1 MGHLAFALLVVVAL
15 QAYII
20 INAARVVLAASKA
33 SYLRGRRAVHAEV
46 VAKVGPRRT
55 ELDAVTGG
63 DVARARLRAVAWK
76 PQ

>member
-1 MGHLAFALLVVVAL
+1 MTYLIWALLTIVAV

-20 INAARVVLAASKA
+20 LNAARVVLAASKA

-63 DVARARLRAVAWK
+63 DVARARLRAATWR

>member
-1 MGHLAFALLVVVAL
+1 MAHLIWALLAVVAL

-20 INAARVVLAASKA
+20 VNAARVVLAASKA
-33 SYLRGRRAVHAEV
+33 SYLRGRRTVHAEV
-46 VAKVGPRRT
+46 VAKVGLHRP

-63 DVARARLRAVAWK
+63 DVARARLRAATWR